1 MIGGKI
7 SSQLTHL
14 LEQAASQHQLQCIK
28 ISTEIYTDIEATLQR
43 ISSDDLRVESI
54 RSLSTYK
61 YKMVE
66 RLIQAVCF
74 TLDRER

>member
-28 ISTEIYTDIEATLQR
+28 ISTEIYTDSNLQR